1 MTTTRANERP
11 GAPRHDGIP
20 SRPRADGVVRRL
32 VATDALA
39 VLAAVALSG
48 RDGLS
53 IAPESVVPAIV
64 SAASWMSALSLL
76 RTRRASVIGAGGR
89 EFARVVVA
97 AFAAVGA
104 ASLILS
110 VASHFVVSTLAVQF
124 LVAVTLLLIGRG
136 AWRLW
141 LVRRR
146 DRGDHLA
153 DVLVVGDG
161 ALGVARRIA
170 SAPEAGLNVIDVQET
185 PLTSCEVVEAACAT
199 GARGVVIA
207 SAAGMSAEQLHELRW
222 DLESRGVALIFDT
235 AVIGVGPRRLELWN
249 VDDLALLRVAPRM
262 AHGPARR
269 MKSLLDRGCALVGL
283 GVLLPLFALVA
294 AVIKAED
301 GGTVFFRQKRV
312 GENGAEFDIVKFRTM
327 AADAEDRIGD
337 LTDRNE
343 ADGPLFKMKEDP
355 RVTRVGRLLRKYSID
370 ELPQL
375 WNVLRGEMSLVG
387 PRPALPSEVAEYGTG
402 SRRRLSARP
411 GITGLWQVSGR
422 SDLDWERGLRLD
434 LAYID
439 NWSLLYDG
447 LILARTAREVVR
459 PRGAY

>member
-1 MTTTRANERP
+1 M
-11 GAPRHDGIP
+11 
-20 SRPRADGVVRRL
+20 
-32 VATDALA
+32 ATDAIA
-39 VLAAVALSG
+39 VLAAVALSS
-48 RDGLS
+48 RDGLFAGS
-53 IAPESVVPAIV
+53 PSVVAATL
-64 SAASWMSALSLL
+64 SCASWMSALALL
-76 RTRRASVIGAGGR
+76 RTRDASVLGAGGR
-89 EFARVVVA
+89 EFARIVTA
-97 AFAAVGA
+97 ALAAVGA

-110 VASHFVVSTLAVQF
+110 VASSFAASTLAVQF
-124 LVAVTLLLIGRG
+124 VAALTLLLVGRWG
-136 AWRLW
+136 FRLW

-170 SAPEAGLNVIDVQET
+170 SAPEAGLNVIDVREH
-185 PLTSCEVVEAACAT
+185 PLTSSEVVQAAGAA
-199 GARGVVIA
+199 GARGVVVA
-207 SAAGMSAEQLHELRW
+207 SAAGMTAEQLHELRW
-222 DLESRGVALIFDT
+222 DLESRGIALILDT

-249 VDDLALLRVAPRM
+249 VDDRALLRVAPRM
-262 AHGPARR
+262 TQGPARR
-269 MKSLLDRGCALVGL
+269 MKSVLDRGCALVGL
-283 GVLLPLFALVA
+283 GILSPLFLVVA

-301 GGTVFFRQKRV
+301 GGAVFFRQKRV

-327 AADAEDRIGD
+327 RADAEDRIGD
-337 LTDRNE
+337 LTARNE
-343 ADGPLFKMKEDP
+343 ADGPLFKMRADP
-355 RVTRVGRLLRKYSID
+355 RVTRVGRHLRKYSID

-387 PRPALPSEVAEYGTG
+387 PRPALPSEVAEYGAG
-402 SRRRLSARP
+402 PRRRLSARP